1 MRTDVWFCYTFICQ
15 SLSLSLSPVETI
27 RSIIARSCE
36 PSKFKSPQKR
46 GEIMREKQR
55 DTFGMLSWI
64 SSSGEAAPLTGNSAA
79 ASSSVTEAVSDV
91 SIYVGDRA
99 QEAADSLKRCVMPLP
114 IVLFIYMTYSSC
126 SYVNSL
132 RLSPIN
138 FFPG

>member
-1 MRTDVWFCYTFICQ
+1 
-15 SLSLSLSPVETI
+15 
-27 RSIIARSCE
+27 
-36 PSKFKSPQKR
+36 
-46 GEIMREKQR
+46 
-55 DTFGMLSWI
+55 MLSWI